1 MALGNF
7 SGISLVEYDTAGNS
21 FATVVSLGKPL
32 ADSPGYSL
40 ELPEVETGAG
50 TTLYTGKKSAHIF
63 NITDLSKFAALNTI
77 MLADTLVDVRVTDVG
92 SNLETVA
99 LSASVKVKK
108 VFGSA
113 VGGRNYF
120 ELKVTSFATS

>member
-1 MALGNF
+1 MALGNY

-32 ADSPGYSL
+32 ADSAGPGF
-40 ELPEVETGAG
+40 ETPEVETGAG
-50 TTLYTGKKSAHIF
+50 TTLYTGVKKEHVF
-63 NITDLSKFAALNTI
+63 NITDLSKFAALETK

-108 VFGSA
+108 MYGSA

>member
-63 NITDLSKFAALNTI
+63 NITDLSKFAALDTI

-99 LSASVKVKK
+99 LSASVKVKN